1 MDVSLIFKIAG
12 VGMLIAVT
20 YQILQRA
27 GRDEQAMMLSLAG
40 IVLVLL
46 LIVGEIGT
54 LYGKIRDIF
63 GI

>member
-1 MDVSLIFKIAG
+1 MDVSLIIKIAG

-54 LYGKIRDIF
+54 LYGKIRDIL

>member
-1 MDVSLIFKIAG
+1 MRIAG
-12 VGMLIAVT
+12 T
-20 YQILQRA
+20 YLCLQGA
-27 GRDEQAMMLSLAG
+27 GRDEVALMLSLAG

>member
-1 MDVSLIFKIAG
+1 MDVSLIIKIAG

-63 GI
+63 VI

>member
-1 MDVSLIFKIAG
+1 MDISLIIKIAG
-12 VGMLIAVT
+12 IGMLIAVT
-20 YQILQRA
+20 YQILQRV

-46 LIVGEIGT
+46 LIVGEIGS
-54 LYGKIRDIF
+54 LYSKIRDIF

>member
-1 MDVSLIFKIAG
+1 MDVSLIIKIAG

-20 YQILQRA
+20 YQIIQRA

>member
-1 MDVSLIFKIAG
+1 MDVSLIIKIAG

-27 GRDEQAMMLSLAG
+27 GRDEQAMMLSRAG

>member
-1 MDVSLIFKIAG
+1 MDVSLIVKIAG

-20 YQILQRA
+20 YQILQRV

-46 LIVGEIGT
+46 LIVGEIGS
-54 LYGKIRDIF
+54 LYSKIRDIF

>member
-1 MDVSLIFKIAG
+1 MDVSLIIKIAG

-27 GRDEQAMMLSLAG
+27 GRDEQAMMLSIAG

>member
-1 MDVSLIFKIAG
+1 MDVSLIIKIAG

-46 LIVGEIGT
+46 LIVGEIGS

>member
-1 MDVSLIFKIAG
+1 MDVSLVIKIAG
-12 VGMLIAVT
+12 IGMLIAVT
-20 YQILQRA
+20 YQILQRV
-27 GRDEQAMMLSLAG
+27 GRDEQAMLISLAG
-40 IVLVLL
+40 MVLVLL

>member
-1 MDVSLIFKIAG
+1 MDVSLIIKIAG

-46 LIVGEIGT
+46 LIDGEIGT

>member
-1 MDVSLIFKIAG
+1 MDVSLIIKIAG

-46 LIVGEIGT
+46 LIVGEIVT

>member
-1 MDVSLIFKIAG
+1 MDVSLIIKIAG

-54 LYGKIRDIF
+54 LYGKILDIF

>member
-1 MDVSLIFKIAG
+1 MDVSLIIKIAG
-12 VGMLIAVT
+12 VGMLIAVA

>member
-1 MDVSLIFKIAG
+1 MDVSLVIKIAG
-12 VGMLIAVT
+12 IGMLIAVT
-20 YQILQRA
+20 YQILQRV
-27 GRDEQAMMLSLAG
+27 GRDEQAMLLSLAG
-40 IVLVLL
+40 MVLVLL

>member
-1 MDVSLIFKIAG
+1 MDVSLIIKIAG

-20 YQILQRA
+20 YQMLQRA

>member
-1 MDVSLIFKIAG
+1 MDVSLIIKIAG

-27 GRDEQAMMLSLAG
+27 GRNEQAMMLSLAG

>member
-1 MDVSLIFKIAG
+1 MDVSLIIKIAG

-27 GRDEQAMMLSLAG
+27 GREEQAMMLSLAG

>member
-1 MDVSLIFKIAG
+1 MDVSQIIKIAG

>member
-1 MDVSLIFKIAG
+1 MDVSLIIKIAG

-20 YQILQRA
+20 SQILQRA

-46 LIVGEIGT
+46 LIVGVIGT
-54 LYGKIRDIF
+54 LYGKIGDIF

>member
-1 MDVSLIFKIAG
+1 MDVSLIIKIAG
-12 VGMLIAVT
+12 VGMLIAGT

>member
-1 MDVSLIFKIAG
+1 MSLIIKIAG

>member
-1 MDVSLIFKIAG
+1 
-12 VGMLIAVT
+12 MLIAVT

>member
-1 MDVSLIFKIAG
+1 MDVSLIIKIAG
-12 VGMLIAVT
+12 VGLLIAVT

-40 IVLVLL
+40 MVLVLL
-46 LIVGEIGT
+46 LIVGEIGE
-54 LYGKIRDIF
+54 LYSKIRDIF

>member
-1 MDVSLIFKIAG
+1 MDVSLIIKIPG
-12 VGMLIAVT
+12 EGMLIAVT